1 MKRARVFGLTA
12 LISSL
17 ILVNALSAEETEVR
31 REVFSRQVSGRV
43 SGISKNF
50 IAVEY
55 AADSRG
61 AREIALSMDK
71 DTKGVNRNLKEIGVG
86 DRVSVIYDEITETKK
101 GETPKVRKRLA
112 KSVEFRKAA
121 EPMPQEPDSVL
132 EKSEGAQD
140 SGE

>member
-1 MKRARVFGLTA
+1 MKRSRVLGLTA
-12 LISSL
+12 LLSSL
-17 ILVNALSAEETEVR
+17 ILINALSAEEAQVK

-71 DTKGVNRNLKEIGVG
+71 NTKGVNRKLNEIGVG
-86 DRVSVIYDEITETKK
+86 DTVSVTYDEITETKE
-101 GETPKVRKRLA
+101 GERPKVRKRLV
-112 KSVEFRKAA
+112 KTVEFRKAA
-121 EPMPQEPDSVL
+121 EPMPQEPAPPS
-132 EKSEGAQD
+132 EKSEGIED